1 MKTMKKTIGL
11 ILAMLMVMSCFGTG
25 VSAADLT
32 KEQWEGAWAPQ
43 SDEYLAAVTMFPGSN
58 ESERYIAWYSGE
70 AEGYVEL
77 TSSGGTEKI
86 AATAKKAPEG
96 DYRLTAFVTG
106 LTEGAY
112 SYKCV
117 SGDFVSQE
125 YTFTVESYDSFT
137 ALYVADIHSAIG
149 GAQENLLCG
158 NNFNYNRTLEKAK
171 SKAIEQGGSLDL
183 ILSGGDQASEGLRS
197 EFEALSTPEMM
208 KQYPFAPTV
217 GNHDRKSVG
226 YKYFTAL
233 PNESEVIN
241 FKSYIGT
248 DYWFRQGDAL
258 FLMLDSCNT
267 SMSGHYLFMKK
278 AVKAN
283 PDAKWIIATM
293 HHDMFGGREA
303 WLYSENALLQLLWG
317 PLFDE
322 FGVDLCLYGHSH
334 YYSVSNVIYGNK
346 TKQSL
351 AGVSQ
356 ITDPEGTI
364 YLSSGSINNLAPLLT
379 DDGEVPPIGENAAFT
394 FLEEEIIYNLLDFSE
409 DTLTV
414 KSYTVDSDE
423 NFYSLTINKTDAEGG
438 HKMRNSKPLVKLLFW
453 ITRIVNIINNIDMY
467 NRYKEQGFDVSLCEG
482 LIGS

>member
-1 MKTMKKTIGL
+1 MKTMKKITGL
-11 ILAMLMVMSCFGTG
+11 LLAMLMLMSCLGTG

-32 KEQWEGAWAPQ
+32 KEQWESAWAPE
-43 SDEYLAAVTMFPGSN
+43 SAEYLAAITMFPGSN
-58 ESERYIAWYSGE
+58 ESERYIAWYSSE

-77 TSSGGTEKI
+77 TSSSGTEKI
-86 AATAKKAPEG
+86 AATAKKAHEG
-96 DYRLTAFVTG
+96 DYRLSALITG
-106 LTEGAY
+106 LTEGDY
-112 SYKCV
+112 SYKCY

-125 YTFTVESYDSFT
+125 YAFTVENYDSFT
-137 ALYVADIHSAIG
+137 ALYVSDIHSAIG
-149 GAQENLLCG
+149 GEAENLLCG

-171 SKAIEQGGSLDL
+171 SKAVEQGNTLD
-183 ILSGGDQASEGLRS
+183 IIVSGGDQASEGLRS
-197 EFEALSTPEMM
+197 EFEALATPEMM
-208 KQYPFAPTV
+208 KQYAFAPV
-217 GNHDRKSVG
+217 IGNHDRKSVG
-226 YKYFTAL
+226 YKSFTML

-278 AVKAN
+278 AVKENA
-283 PDAKWIIATM
+283 DAKWIIAVM

-334 YYSVSNVIYGNK
+334 YYSVSDAIYNNK
-346 TKQSL
+346 TSQSL
-351 AGVSQ
+351 AGLSYVK
-356 ITDPEGTI
+356 DPAGTI
-364 YLSSGSINNLAPLLT
+364 YLSSGAINNLAPLLT
-379 DDGEVPPIGENAAFT
+379 DDGEVPPVGDNVAFT
-394 FLEEEIIYNLLDFSE
+394 FLEREIIYNLIDFTQ
-409 DTLTV
+409 DTMTV
-414 KSYTVDSDE
+414 KSYTTDSDE
-423 NFYSLTINKTDAEGG
+423 NIYSLTIEKTSPEGG

-453 ITRIVNIINNIDMY
+453 VTRIVNIINNIDMY
-467 NRYKEQGFDVSLCEG
+467 NRYKEQGFDVSLGEG

>member
-1 MKTMKKTIGL
+1 MKKTMGL
-11 ILAMLMVMSCFGTG
+11 ILAVLMIMSCLGTG

-32 KEQWEGAWAPQ
+32 KEQWESAWTTQ
-43 SDEYLAAVTMFPGSN
+43 SEEYLAAVTMFPGSN
-58 ESERYIAWYSGE
+58 ESERYIAWYSSE

-96 DYRLTAFVTG
+96 DYRLMALITG
-106 LTEGAY
+106 LTEGNY

-117 SGDFVSQE
+117 SGNFISEVYE
-125 YTFTVESYDSFT
+125 FTVESYDSFT
-137 ALYVADIHSAIG
+137 TLYVADIHSSADSEEI
-149 GAQENLLCG
+149 LMG

-171 SKAIEQGGSLDL
+171 AKAIEEGNSLDL
-183 ILSGGDQASEGLRS
+183 ILSGGDQASSGLRS
-197 EFEALSTPEMM
+197 EFEALATPEMM
-208 KQYPFAPTV
+208 KEYPFSINV

-258 FLMLDSCNT
+258 FLILDSCNT

-351 AGVSQ
+351 AGVSE

-379 DDGEVPPIGENAAFT
+379 DEGEVPPIGENAAFT
-394 FLEEEIIYNLLDFSE
+394 FLEEEIIYNLLDFSG

-423 NFYSLTINKTDAEGG
+423 NFYSLTINKSDNEGG